1 MHRVWVNGTFD
12 VLHIGHIKLLEY
24 AASFGQLRVGI
35 DTDRRVKELKGN
47 SRPIN
52 NTKDRMEMLSALKSV
67 TDVKCFDTREEL
79 IELIK
84 EWEPDYMIVGS
95 DYQNNEVIGSEWA
108 KELIFFNRIGD
119 YSTTKI
125 LG

>member
-1 MHRVWVNGTFD
+1 MYKVWVNGTFD
-12 VLHIGHIKLLEY
+12 VLHIGHIRLLEY

-47 SRPIN
+47 NRPIN
-52 NTKDRMEMLSALKSV
+52 NTKDRMEMLLALKSV
-67 TDVKCFDTREEL
+67 NDVKCFDTKEEL
-79 IELIK
+79 VELIK
-84 EWEPDYMIVGS
+84 KWTPDYMIIGS
-95 DYQNNEVIGSEWA
+95 DYRNKEVIGSEFA
-108 KELIFFNRIGD
+108 KELVFFNRIGD